1 MDTIRPSELPDV
13 LALAFLGD
21 AIYSHAVRSMLV
33 ARGVSRAG
41 ELTRLSL
48 AYVTAEAQS
57 EGFRLIEAD
66 LTPEEEATSKRAANS
81 GHLNRPRH
89 ATPAD
94 YRRATALEALFG
106 MLEVT
111 GQTDRLKELTDRVLA
126 GLAHRENELPRP
138 IT

>member
-1 MDTIRPSELPDV
+1 METNPIRQSELPDV

-21 AIYSHAVRSMLV
+21 AIFSHAVRSRLV
-33 ARGVSRAG
+33 SRGVSRNG

-57 EGFRLIEAD
+57 EGFLLIEETLSD
-66 LTPEEEATSKRAANS
+66 DERAVAHRASNS

-89 ATPAD
+89 ASPAD
-94 YRRATALEALFG
+94 YRRATALEALLG

-111 GQTDRLKELTDRVLA
+111 GQTERLRSVLERLLD
-126 GLAHRENELPRP
+126 GLAHRETALP
-138 IT
+138 

>member
-1 MDTIRPSELPDV
+1 MDAPIRQSDLPDP

-21 AIYSHAVRSMLV
+21 AIFSHAVRAMLV

-41 ELTRLSL
+41 DLTRLSL

-57 EGFRLIEAD
+57 EGFLLIEPSLSD
-66 LTPEEEATSKRAANS
+66 DEAALCRRAQNA

-89 ATPAD
+89 ASPAD
-94 YRRATALEALFG
+94 YRRATALEALLG

-111 GQTDRLKELTDRVLA
+111 GRTERLREITDRVIA
-126 GLAHRENELPRP
+126 GLTHREETLP
-138 IT
+138 

>member
-1 MDTIRPSELPDV
+1 MEIRQSDLPDV

-21 AIYSHAVRSMLV
+21 AIFSHAVRAALV
-33 ARGVSRAG
+33 GRGVSSAG
-41 ELTRLSL
+41 ELTNLSL

-57 EGFRLIEAD
+57 EGFQLIEPS
-66 LTPEEEATSKRAANS
+66 LTDDEKALTKRAENS
-81 GHLNRPRH
+81 KHLNRPRH
-89 ATPAD
+89 ASPAD

-126 GLAHRENELPRP
+126 GLAHREETLP
-138 IT
+138 

>member
-1 MDTIRPSELPDV
+1 METKMRQTDLPDV

-21 AIYSHAVRSMLV
+21 AIFSHAVRSRLV
-33 ARGVSRAG
+33 ARGVSRNG

-57 EGFRLIEAD
+57 EGFCLIEPTLSD
-66 LTPEEEATSKRAANS
+66 DERAVSHRASNS

-89 ATPAD
+89 ASPAD
-94 YRRATALEALFG
+94 YRRATALEALLG

-111 GQTDRLKELTDRVLA
+111 GQTERLKELLDRLLD
-126 GLAHRENELPRP
+126 GLAHRETALP
-138 IT
+138 

>member
-1 MDTIRPSELPDV
+1 MENVRPSELPDA

-21 AIYSHAVRSMLV
+21 AIFSHAVRSMLV

-57 EGFRLIEAD
+57 EGFRLIEPD
-66 LTPEEEATSKRAANS
+66 LTPEEAATAKRASNS

-111 GQTDRLKELTDRVLA
+111 GQTDRLKNLTDRVLS
-126 GLAHRENELPRP
+126 GLLHRETELP
-138 IT
+138 

>member
-1 MDTIRPSELPDV
+1 MLPTEKPSDLPDV

-21 AIYSHAVRSMLV
+21 AIFSHAVRRMLV
-33 ARGVSRAG
+33 GRGISRAG
-41 ELTRLSL
+41 ELTRLSR

-57 EGFRLIEAD
+57 EGFLLIEPD
-66 LTPEEEATSKRAANS
+66 LSDAERALAKRAGNS

-94 YRRATALEALFG
+94 YRRATSLEALFG

-111 GQTDRLKELTDRVLA
+111 GQSARLTELTDRILD
-126 GLAHRENELPRP
+126 GLSHREATLP
-138 IT
+138 